1 MGFPRT
7 VGFTKSFHPNL
18 FLYNSVF
25 GHLKFEESA
34 RKNKIVR
41 KSEGKKKH
49 KFKVNK
55 SFLIF

>member
-7 VGFTKSFHPNL
+7 VGLIEGFTKSFHPNL

-41 KSEGKKKH
+41 KSEGKKKT
-49 KFKVNK
+49 
-55 SFLIF
+55 